1 MIIIILTGL
10 VMIAVVVLLSDKK
23 VNILEII
30 GFIVGVIGSSALLV
44 GVNIILGY
52 RLTDLFGVIGAVLL
66 VAALVYGKLTSTE
79 TIYR

>member
-10 VMIAVVVLLSDKK
+10 VMTAVVVLLSDKK

-66 VAALVYGKLTSTE
+66 IAALVYGKG
-79 TIYR
+79 IKFRKR

>member
-10 VMIAVVVLLSDKK
+10 VMTAVVVLLSDKK

-30 GFIVGVIGSSALLV
+30 GFIVGVIGLSALLV

-66 VAALVYGKLTSTE
+66 VAALVYGKGIKL
-79 TIYR
+79 RKL

>member
-52 RLTDLFGVIGAVLL
+52 RLTDLFGGIGAVLL
-66 VAALVYGKLTSTE
+66 VAALVYGKGIKL
-79 TIYR
+79 RKR

>member
-10 VMIAVVVLLSDKK
+10 VMTAVVVLLSDKK

-44 GVNIILGY
+44 CVNIILGY
-52 RLTDLFGVIGAVLL
+52 RLTDFFEVIGAVLL
-66 VAALVYGKLTSTE
+66 IAALVYGKGIKL
-79 TIYR
+79 RKR

>member
-10 VMIAVVVLLSDKK
+10 VMTAVVVLLSDKK

-66 VAALVYGKLTSTE
+66 VAALVYGKGIKL
-79 TIYR
+79 RKR

>member
-66 VAALVYGKLTSTE
+66 VAALVYGKGIKL
-79 TIYR
+79 RKR

>member
-10 VMIAVVVLLSDKK
+10 VMIAVVVLLSEKN

-66 VAALVYGKLTSTE
+66 VAALVYGKGIKL
-79 TIYR
+79 RKR

>member
-10 VMIAVVVLLSDKK
+10 VMTAVVVLLSDKK

-52 RLTDLFGVIGAVLL
+52 RLTDLFGVIGAVLV
-66 VAALVYGKLTSTE
+66 VAALVYGKGIKL
-79 TIYR
+79 RKR

>member
-66 VAALVYGKLTSTE
+66 IAALVYGKGIKL
-79 TIYR
+79 RRR

>member
-66 VAALVYGKLTSTE
+66 VAALVYGKE
-79 TIYR
+79 

>member
-44 GVNIILGY
+44 GVNRGGFAGCGFSLRQGNKI
-52 RLTDLFGVIGAVLL
+52 T
-66 VAALVYGKLTSTE
+66 KTLTSTE

>member
-10 VMIAVVVLLSDKK
+10 VMTAVVVLLSDKK

-30 GFIVGVIGSSALLV
+30 GFIVGVIGLSTLLV

-66 VAALVYGKLTSTE
+66 VAALVYGKGIKL
-79 TIYR
+79 RKR

>member
-10 VMIAVVVLLSDKK
+10 VMTAVVVLLSDKK

-30 GFIVGVIGSSALLV
+30 GFIVGVIGLSALLV

-66 VAALVYGKLTSTE
+66 VAALVYGKGIKL
-79 TIYR
+79 RKR

>member
-52 RLTDLFGVIGAVLL
+52 RLTDLFGVIGADRKSV
-66 VAALVYGKLTSTE
+66 V
-79 TIYR
+79 

>member
-10 VMIAVVVLLSDKK
+10 VMTAVVVLLSDKK

-66 VAALVYGKLTSTE
+66 IAALVYGKGIKL
-79 TIYR
+79 RKR